1 MEPQKGSLEVDNQ
14 TVTKKNFRSWQNL
27 IGYVPQEIYLSDD
40 SIAANIAFGLRS
52 NELNQQDIE
61 KAAKIADLHEFI
73 MNELPNKYQTIIGER
88 GARLSGGERQR
99 IGIARA
105 LYQNPKIL
113 IMDEATS
120 ALDNQTEKAVMSAV
134 TNFDKDITLILNTHR
149 LSTVKKCD
157 NIFFLKMEN

>member
-1 MEPQKGSLEVDNQ
+1 
-14 TVTKKNFRSWQNL
+14 
-27 IGYVPQEIYLSDD
+27 
-40 SIAANIAFGLRS
+40 
-52 NELNQQDIE
+52 
-61 KAAKIADLHEFI
+61 

-88 GARLSGGERQR
+88 GVRLSGGERQR

-157 NIFFLKMEN
+157 NIFFLKNGELEAEGTFDELIKSNKNFNDMAMIYR